1 MGFFRKLLAKVK
13 TLMPGLK
20 EFLDDYRSRRM
31 GPTPTPQPT
40 PKPSPA
46 PTPTPDFHVQDY
58 PASMAAGLGE
68 PTPTIT
74 PNPTPNLTPEPSPE
88 PSPEPTPPLTYENF
102 QRGIARVESNDGH
115 PAFMVNP
122 YSSATGAYGQLFS
135 NMHKIIP
142 ELAGVSREEFADNP
156 DLQDVVFKRRFF
168 DGFRYP
174 GTHPQAGD
182 VHTTSVMQDA
192 KDLYQEFAGVDDYF
206 PYTELE
212 IAALSYY
219 LGRGGA
225 RKYLAS
231 RINGKTYETPSG
243 IPNKTPEEYLKK
255 FNEGLMRDA

>member
-1 MGFFRKLLAKVK
+1 MGFFRKLLSKLKAA
-13 TLMPGLK
+13 MPTLK
-20 EFLDDYRSRRM
+20 EFLEEYRSRRT
-31 GPTPTPQPT
+31 GPTPTPEPT
-40 PKPSPA
+40 PEPSPE

-74 PNPTPNLTPEPSPE
+74 PEPTPNPTPNPTPE
-88 PSPEPTPPLTYENF
+88 PSPEPTPELTYENF

-115 PAFMVNP
+115 PAFMMNP
-122 YSSATGAYGQLFS
+122 HSSATGAYGQLFS
-135 NMHKIIP
+135 SLHGIVP
-142 ELAGVSREEFADNP
+142 EIAGVSRQDFADNP
-156 DLQDVVFKRRFF
+156 DLQDAVFERRFF

-174 GTHPQAGD
+174 SNHPQAGD
-182 VHTTSVMQDA
+182 VHTTSVMKDA
-192 KDLYQEFAGVDDYF
+192 KDLYQEFAGIDDYF

-231 RINGKTYETPSG
+231 RISGKPYETPSG

-255 FNEGLMRDA
+255 FNEGLIQDA